1 MNENANELKE
11 ISRRLGIV
19 ITLLLKL
26 NQNTGEGMS
35 QRALI
40 AELQKLGMRP
50 VEIANIIGRTSSFVN
65 KELATLKN
73 QKGKVGIDE
82 K

>member
-1 MNENANELKE
+1 MNENTNELKE

-26 NQNTGEGMS
+26 NQNTSEGMS

-50 VEIANIIGRTSSFVN
+50 VEIASIIGRTSSFVN

>member
-26 NQNTGEGMS
+26 NQNTNEGMS

-40 AELQKLGMRP
+40 GELQKLGMRP
-50 VEIANIIGRTSSFVN
+50 VEIASIIGRTSSFVN

>member
-1 MNENANELKE
+1 MNENTNELKE

-19 ITLLLKL
+19 ITLLLRL
-26 NQNTGEGMS
+26 NQNSSEGMS

-40 AELQKLGMRP
+40 AELQKLSMRP
-50 VEIANIIGRTSSFVN
+50 VEIASIIGRTSSFVN

-73 QKGKVGIDE
+73 KKEKVGKDE

>member
-1 MNENANELKE
+1 MNENTNELKE

-26 NQNTGEGMS
+26 NQNTNEGMS

-50 VEIANIIGRTSSFVN
+50 VEIASIIGRTPSFVN

-73 QKGKVGIDE
+73 QKGKVGSDE

>member
-26 NQNTGEGMS
+26 NQDSGKGMP

-50 VEIANIIGRTSSFVN
+50 VEIASIIGRTSSFIN

-73 QKGKVGIDE
+73 QKEKVVSDE

>member
-1 MNENANELKE
+1 MNENTNELKE
-11 ISRRLGIV
+11 ISRRLGVV

-26 NQNTGEGMS
+26 NQGNGEGMP

-50 VEIANIIGRTSSFVN
+50 VEIASILGRTSSFVN
-65 KELATLKN
+65 KELATLKK
-73 QKGKVGIDE
+73 QKIKVVKDE